1 MPSGK
6 TGETADQLNRTARLV
21 ELHWNGHRAGGEGRK
36 RVDRLATEPS
46 TSRRAERARRPDQT
60 DHGRRIDRGVIRPA
74 SPAHPTPPASFMDSL
89 PSLLLHVH
97 DGLSAAGADHLLHA
111 VTHWTQSFG
120 HEIVAVGAH
129 AGHGL
134 LETAAGA
141 ADQVTH
147 LVASVADTAT
157 AGDPAPVG
165 DAAATGDVVAD
176 APSGLSMIEPYLQYG
191 PWAILIIFIL
201 SGVGLHLSEDLILIP
216 AGFLIAHG
224 KHLDLWETL
233 IAAYC
238 GLVIG
243 DILWIWMCRRF
254 GTRMVQSRWFKRVVH
269 PRRLLEAKHQME
281 ERGIIVVILARFI
294 PGTRTPVI
302 TMAGILH
309 MAWWKLLT
317 VEFTTCAITVPLQ
330 IGIGYLAGKGLGES
344 KSTGELV
351 VKLVAATAAF
361 ILIGFAIHWWVQ
373 LRKRAGRAPRSKA
386 SWLRKFGRRRREA
399 AVTTHVTP

>member
-1 MPSGK
+1 
-6 TGETADQLNRTARLV
+6 
-21 ELHWNGHRAGGEGRK
+21 
-36 RVDRLATEPS
+36 
-46 TSRRAERARRPDQT
+46 
-60 DHGRRIDRGVIRPA
+60 
-74 SPAHPTPPASFMDSL
+74 MDSL

-97 DGLSAAGADHLLHA
+97 DGLTAAGADHFLHA
-111 VTHWTQSFG
+111 ATLWGQSFG
-120 HEIVAVGAH
+120 HEIALAGAH
-129 AGHGL
+129 AGQGL
-134 LETAAGA
+134 LETAASA
-141 ADQVTH
+141 ADQVSH
-147 LVASVADTAT
+147 LIASAADTAT
-157 AGDPAPVG
+157 AGDPAPVS
-165 DAAATGDVVAD
+165 DLAAAAPGTEAPAEE

-373 LRKRAGRAPRSKA
+373 MRKRAGRAPRSKA
-386 SWLRKFGRRRREA
+386 SWLRTFGRRRREA
-399 AVTTHVTP
+399 AVTTQVTP